1 MTDETPRYEVLDEA
15 EFDFSF
21 ENFREIGYE
30 FTGTVTTSE
39 VRAIPERTH
48 QLKEPRLRKD
58 GTTETEFTK
67 PAHNQLVIWAKPVNG
82 DPEKGDYKIIDVGYK
97 TTLNKNSILGRF
109 VEEAAKAGV
118 KFKKPSELIGRTFQ
132 FERLENVKFGR
143 MTADPFFVIR
153 GEDKG
158 AAGVTSKPATSTSLS
173 DEVAAQL
180 AQILNGVEASG
191 AISAVTASPLKTDA
205 KVVGAVASGA
215 AVRELVSRGLI
226 KADGPTLVLV

>member
-1 MTDETPRYEVLDEA
+1 MTDETPKYEVLDEA

-39 VRAIPERTH
+39 VRAIPEQTF
-48 QLKEPRLRKD
+48 ERKD
-58 GTTETEFTK
+58 GSGSFTR

-82 DPEKGDYKIIDVGYK
+82 DPEKGDYKVIDVEYK
-97 TTLNKNSILGRF
+97 ATLNKNSILGRF
-109 VEEAAKAGV
+109 VEEATKVGV
-118 KFKKPSELIGRTFQ
+118 KFKKPSELLGRTFQ

-143 MTADPFFVIR
+143 MEARPFFVIR

-158 AAGVTSKPATSTSLS
+158 AAGVTSKPATSMSLS

>member
-21 ENFREIGYE
+21 ENFREIGFE
-30 FTGTVTTSE
+30 FDGTVTTAE
-39 VRAIPERTH
+39 VRAIPEQTF
-48 QLKEPRLRKD
+48 ERKD
-58 GTTETEFTK
+58 GSGSFTR
-67 PAHNQLVIWAKPVNG
+67 PPHNQLVIWAKPVNG
-82 DPEKGDYKIIDVGYK
+82 DPEKGDYKILDVEYK
-97 TTLNKNSILGRF
+97 ATLNKNSILGRF

-118 KFKKPSELIGRTFQ
+118 KFKKPSELIGRTFH

-143 MTADPFFVIR
+143 MEANPFFVIR
-153 GEDKG
+153 SEDKG
-158 AAGVTSKPATSTSLS
+158 AAGVTSKPAASMSLS

-180 AQILNGVEASG
+180 AQILNGVETSG
-191 AISAVTASPLKTDA
+191 AIAAVTASPLKTDA